1 MGKNRDLFKKIGDIK
16 GTFHVRLGT
25 TNDGNSKDL
34 TVAEEIKKR
43 WDEYTKELYKKG
55 PKNLD
60 NHNGVFTHLEP
71 GILECAVKW
80 AFRKLTMNKASL
92 Q

>member
-1 MGKNRDLFKKIGDIK
+1 MRRTRDLFKKIGEIMGAVHAIVGTIK
-16 GTFHVRLGT
+16 NRNG
-25 TNDGNSKDL
+25 KDL

>member
-1 MGKNRDLFKKIGDIK
+1 MGKTGDLLKKNEDIK
-16 GTFHVRLGT
+16 GTFYIKMGT
-25 TNDGNSKDL
+25 IKNRNGKDL

-43 WDEYTKELYKKG
+43 WDEYTKELYKKD